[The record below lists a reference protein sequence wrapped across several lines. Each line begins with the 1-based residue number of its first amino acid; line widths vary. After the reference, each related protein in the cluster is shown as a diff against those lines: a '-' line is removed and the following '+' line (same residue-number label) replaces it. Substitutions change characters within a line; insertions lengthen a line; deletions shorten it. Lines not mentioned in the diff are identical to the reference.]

1 MNYAKINSMDI
12 ANGDGIRVSIF
23 FSGCVHHCK
32 NCFNKELWDFNYGK
46 KFTNETTET
55 VRQALSPRYIK
66 GLSVLGGEPFNQDAG
81 EFFEFI
87 KEIKTSYPEKDIWVW
102 TGYSFKDVEKADV
115 LEYIDYIIDGR
126 FIEEKKDLTLRFRGS
141 SNQHIWHKV
150 NGVWIK
156 EE

>member
-32 NCFNKELWDFNYGK
+32 NCFNRELWDFDYGEH
-46 KFTNETTET
+46 FTPETIFTIKNL
-55 VRQALSPRYIK
+55 LSPRYIR
-66 GLSVLGGEPFNQDAG
+66 GLSVLGGEPFNQDAE
-81 EFFEFI
+81 EFFEFL
-87 KEIKTSYPEKDIWVW
+87 KEIKTAYPEKDIWVW
-102 TGYSFKDVEKADV
+102 TGYSFKDVEKADA
-115 LEYIDYIIDGR
+115 LEYIDYLIDGR

-141 SNQHIWHKV
+141 SNQHIWHKI
-150 NGVWIK
+150 NGVWTK

>member
-1 MNYAKINSMDI
+1 MK
-12 ANGDGIRVSIF
+12 
-23 FSGCVHHCK
+23 
-32 NCFNKELWDFNYGK
+32 
-46 KFTNETTET
+46 
-55 VRQALSPRYIK
+55 ALSKSYVT

-81 EFFEFI
+81 EFFVFI